1 MAYGWLATAALV
13 VHLAFLGY
21 LTLGGFVAW
30 RWPRTIV
37 VHVAVVL
44 WGLGSVVV
52 GYGCP
57 LTDVERWA
65 RSRAGRGGLAE
76 GGFIDHYLTGVVY
89 PERLLVVAQAVVAS
103 LVLASWAGLWFR
115 RTRHGRAPRTGGRRS
130 LPRGHVAHHTP

>member
-13 VHLAFLGY
+13 AHFLFLAY
-21 LTLGGFVAW
+21 LTVGGFLAW

-37 VHVAVVL
+37 LHVAVVL

-65 RSRAGRGGLAE
+65 RSRAGRGELAE

-89 PERLLVVAQAVVAS
+89 PERLLVAAQAVVAS
-103 LVLASWAGLWFR
+103 LVVASWVGLWFR
-115 RTRHGRAPRTGGRRS
+115 HGRGQRAGGRHRDA
-130 LPRGHVAHHTP
+130 RGVSP